1 MAKIRGKMIDRNRYG
16 KRYPFIRSTKRFS
29 YLGDSDLAI
38 ELGTIVFNGESEKIF
53 YFEEKF
59 GDTSYVVMAM
69 ARDTIDGNS
78 AQVSLMVDGTTLNR
92 SYVKIVASEIFTG
105 KVDVLAI
112 KVG

>member
-16 KRYPFIRSTKRFS
+16 KRYPFIRSPKRFS
-29 YLGDSDLAI
+29 YLGDSNLAI

-59 GDTSYVVMAM
+59 SDANYVVMAM
-69 ARDTIDGNS
+69 ARDTTDGDS

-92 SYVKIVASEIFTG
+92 SYVKILASEIYTG
-105 KVDVLAI
+105 KADILAI

>member
-16 KRYPFIRSTKRFS
+16 KRYPFIRSPKRIS
-29 YLGDSDLAI
+29 YLGDADLSI
-38 ELGTIVFNGESEKIF
+38 ELGTLEFSGESEKIF

-59 GDTSYVVMAM
+59 SDNDYVVMAM
-69 ARDTIDGNS
+69 ARDTTVSNS
-78 AQVSLMVDGTTLNR
+78 AQVSLMVDNTTLNR
-92 SYVKIVASEIFTG
+92 SFVKIIASEIFTG